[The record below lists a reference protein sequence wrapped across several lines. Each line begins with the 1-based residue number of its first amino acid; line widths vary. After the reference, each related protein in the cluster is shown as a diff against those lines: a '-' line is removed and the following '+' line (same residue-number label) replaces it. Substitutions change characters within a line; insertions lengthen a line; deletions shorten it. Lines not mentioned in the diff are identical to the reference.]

1 MSLVYTKRSVGV
13 LWFSEIID
21 RDEVK
26 IEKVHTKENIADPL
40 TKPLSQKKHDSHV
53 FSYGLKNK
61 HNWM

>member
-1 MSLVYTKRSVGV
+1 MSLVYTKRSVGI
-13 LWFSEIID
+13 LWFREIID

-26 IEKVHTKENIADPL
+26 IEKVHTEENIVDQL

>member
-1 MSLVYTKRSVGV
+1 MSLVYTKRSVRV
-13 LWFSEIID
+13 LWFREIID

-26 IEKVHTKENIADPL
+26 IEKVYTEENIANPL

-61 HNWM
+61 HN

>member
-1 MSLVYTKRSVGV
+1 MKLLNERFRRSSLYFG
-13 LWFSEIID
+13 
-21 RDEVK
+21 
-26 IEKVHTKENIADPL
+26 IEKVHTEENITDPL

>member
-1 MSLVYTKRSVGV
+1 MSLVYTKRSVRV
-13 LWFSEIID
+13 LWFREIID

-26 IEKVHTKENIADPL
+26 IEKVYTEENIADPL